1 MPNLSTAQ
9 RLGVLLALVAMI
21 ASTRMSHFGSA
32 SLLPDASLAMFLLGG
47 IMLGGV
53 AGFIVLMLATFGLDI
68 YMAQSSA
75 EVAWCFSPAY
85 AGLIPTYAVLWL
97 SGIGLAQQ
105 QRFVRPLLALVA
117 SSAAVGVAF
126 LISNG
131 FYFMLS
137 GVASSVSLSEFA
149 LAVTPY
155 FPAYL
160 TSAMLYLAP
169 AALAAAW
176 WQNSNTRR
184 LPGSCR
190 AD

>member
-32 SLLPDASLAMFLLGG
+32 NLLPDASLAMFLLGG

-53 AGFIVLMLATFGLDI
+53 SGFIVLMLTTFGLDI
-68 YMAQSSA
+68 YMAQTASEA
-75 EVAWCFSPAY
+75 AWCFSPAY

-97 SGIGLAQQ
+97 TGMALAQQ
-105 QRFVRPLLALVA
+105 RRFAQPLIALPA
-117 SSAAVGVAF
+117 SIAAVGVAF

-131 FYFMLS
+131 FFFALS
-137 GVASSVSLSEFA
+137 GVASSVSSSEFI
-149 LAVTPY
+149 LAVVPY

-169 AALAAAW
+169 ALIAAALWRKSRLAAW
-176 WQNSNTRR
+176 
-184 LPGSCR
+184 
-190 AD
+190 